1 MYRWSKPQLRQP
13 LQAKVWHVLSC
24 EISANNTEISQE
36 TIDMLILADSP
47 TKSRSPKGRRRW
59 MIGCLLGLG
68 VLVNYFDRVN
78 LTVAGTTIARDFAL
92 GPAQLGLLF
101 SAFGLTYGIL
111 QIPAGLLLDRFGVA
125 RVMRW
130 STFLWGVASTITA
143 FSLGMKTLFLSR
155 LLLGVAEAPGFS
167 ANSKATGYWFPRAE
181 RGLATAL
188 FDGAAKFSNVIG
200 VPIIALL
207 LVHLGWRGAFLVTAA
222 LSVAYF
228 LLFRFV
234 YRDPSQDEKLS
245 VEEHA
250 YIKSGGAAIEGEAG
264 TDTSHLLGYLLKDR
278 KVWGLSIG
286 FAAYGYAF
294 ALFIFWLPGYLVT
307 EMGMDVLKSATFT
320 TIPWIFATISDLL
333 IGGWL
338 IDHLIKKG
346 LDESKVRKSIIV
358 IGMLLGLAV
367 VGAGFTR
374 DPYWAIVW
382 ITISL
387 SGLAAAAPAGWAVAS
402 LIAPKGGA
410 GTIGGIM
417 NFVNSMTGIAAPIIT
432 GFIVGATQSF
442 SRAFMLAGAMLAI
455 GIISYVFVLGRIEPI
470 LEPSRTDVVAEN
482 TAVEQS

>member
-1 MYRWSKPQLRQP
+1 M
-13 LQAKVWHVLSC
+13 
-24 EISANNTEISQE
+24 E
-36 TIDMLILADSP
+36 TIDMSSLTESAKLHP
-47 TKSRSPKGRRRW
+47 PKGRRRW
-59 MIGCLLGLG
+59 LIGCLLSLG

-78 LTVAGTTIARDFAL
+78 LTVAGTTIAREFGF
-92 GPAQLGLLF
+92 GPAGLGILF

-111 QIPAGLLLDRFGVA
+111 QIPAGLLLDRIGVA

-130 STFLWGVASTITA
+130 STFLWSVASTITA

-155 LLLGVAEAPGFS
+155 LLLGVAEAPGFP
-167 ANSKATGYWFPRAE
+167 ANSKATGYWFPRTE

-200 VPIIALL
+200 VPVVALL
-207 LVHLGWRGAFLVTAA
+207 LVHLGWRGAFLVTGAI
-222 LSVAYF
+222 SVGYF

-234 YRDPSQDEKLS
+234 YRDPSQDKKLS
-245 VEEHA
+245 AEEYA
-250 YIKSGGAAIEGEAG
+250 YIRSGGAAIEGEA
-264 TDTSHLLGYLLKDR
+264 TADTPHLLSYLLKNR

-320 TIPWIFATISDLL
+320 TIPWVFATISDLL

-346 LDESKVRKSIIV
+346 FDESKVRKSIIV

-367 VGAGFTR
+367 VGAGFTG

-387 SGLAAAAPAGWAVAS
+387 SGLAAAAPAGWAVPS

-417 NFVNSMTGIAAPIIT
+417 NFVNSMTGIAAPVIT

-442 SRAFMLAGAMLAI
+442 SRAFMLAGVMLAV
-455 GIISYVFVLGRIEPI
+455 GIVSYVFVLGRIEPI
-470 LEPSRTDVVAEN
+470 PEPDPSGLHAKNVAKEPS
-482 TAVEQS
+482 